1 MMAEEP
7 METSEEERAEL
18 FRYLQGEV
26 TFEQYQAWKEL
37 NRNVRRK
44 YFTYLSQWTRV
55 LKSIKTT
62 LVLKVWSLPTT
73 DLVDQFLLNQ
83 AWNMGEREE
92 TVLFMTKCLLT
103 MKKKTSK
110 ALYNI
115 RQSDSRKEGK
125 VYTLSQHS

>member
-92 TVLFMTKCLLT
+92 TVLFMTKFLLT
-103 MKKKTSK
+103 MKKTSK
-110 ALYNI
+110 TLYNI

-125 VYTLSQHS
+125 VYTL

>member
-44 YFTYLSQWTRV
+44 YFT
-55 LKSIKTT
+55 
-62 LVLKVWSLPTT
+62 
-73 DLVDQFLLNQ
+73 
-83 AWNMGEREE
+83 
-92 TVLFMTKCLLT
+92 
-103 MKKKTSK
+103 
-110 ALYNI
+110 
-115 RQSDSRKEGK
+115 
-125 VYTLSQHS
+125 